1 MPKDISKPRW
11 VCLICGECFEA
22 DLDAA
27 KRCEGAGPP
36 QVLPDGTLLL
46 KYDQHG
52 PQAGWRLAPLAVAG
66 RIKTRASQYNTAAGH
81 FAVYQVGSMPADNRP
96 DLREGDTIWPHQP
109 GVVQVFTQA
118 YQSGLGGLRASTGG
132 AINTAGWAAQLA
144 GLDFPAAE
152 ILEREHL
159 TSGLHRSVCPARVRS
174 IPDEIRAVFE
184 ILGASLDERR
194 RDYLSRRDT
203 AAVLAA
209 EQASRR
215 DGLPASS
222 YDPARLG
229 WVLARADHAELASE
243 AEARQEAWLYGRS
256 MTTGRPLPGGG
267 YGDLAPAPRLQS
279 GRWRGGGKITRTK
292 LRKAEQEAVA
302 ATGVAWPERYSATD
316 YLNLLV
322 REALEIPM
330 TSTAAGRL
338 DSELFSTVPLKVAV
352 TSGKGGVGKTTTA
365 GAVASAMARELGPAG
380 QWVWLLDLNLPN
392 PGQHVLWGLGA
403 VQADNDAGLI
413 CGTEVHAGL
422 RVFSHAQLAPGG
434 RPDCAVIPVEK
445 AAEWIAFLA
454 GVLDLRGC
462 GAIVFDLP
470 PGWDSVHKVIFDD
483 SRVGL
488 TGVVHVT
495 TGHQLAVGT
504 ETLSHGDARSNTPR
518 RWLLENLS
526 RAEGPLADGSGRTAA
541 IRLYGTSDDAVR
553 SLAGARGLTYAGSLP
568 WDASPASLAGCP
580 EIRALAAALTTTT
593 TGPAEDA

>member
-1 MPKDISKPRW
+1 MPKDISEPRW
-11 VCLICGECFEA
+11 VCLICGQCFET
-22 DLDAA
+22 DLEAA

-36 QVLPDGTLLL
+36 AVLPDGTLLL

-52 PQAGWRLAPLAVAG
+52 PQAGWRLAPLTSAG
-66 RIKTRASQYNTAAGH
+66 RIKTRASRYNTAAGH
-81 FAVYQVGSMPADNRP
+81 FAVYQVGGLPADSRP
-96 DLREGDTIWPHQP
+96 DLRDGDTIWPHRP
-109 GVVQVFTQA
+109 GVVQVFAEA
-118 YQSGLGGLRASTGG
+118 YQSGLGGLRAGSGG
-132 AINTAGWAAQLA
+132 AIAAAGWAAQLA
-144 GLDFPAAE
+144 GLDFPGPE
-152 ILEREHL
+152 ILERERL
-159 TSGLHRSVCPARVRS
+159 TSAIHGRSCPARVRA
-174 IPDEIRAVFE
+174 IPDEIRAVFK

-194 RDYLSRRDT
+194 WDYLSRRDV

-215 DGLPASS
+215 DGLADGS

-229 WVLARADHAELASE
+229 WVLGRADRAQLAG
-243 AEARQEAWLYGRS
+243 AARVRQEAWLYGRS
-256 MTTGRPLPGGG
+256 LTTGQPLPAG
-267 YGDLAPAPRLQS
+267 YGDLAPAPRLQA
-279 GRWRGGGKITRTK
+279 REWRGSGTITRTK
-292 LRKAEQEAVA
+292 LRKAEQQAVA
-302 ATGVAWPERYSATD
+302 ATGLPWPERYSATD

-330 TSTAAGRL
+330 TSTAGTPL
-338 DSELFSTVPLKVAV
+338 SELFSTVPRKIAV

-365 GAVASAMARELGPAG
+365 AALASAMARALEASG
-380 QWVWLLDLNLPN
+380 QWVWLIDLNLPN

-413 CGTEVHAGL
+413 YGSEVHTGL

-434 RPDCAVIPVEK
+434 RPDCAVIPVER

-495 TGHQLAVGT
+495 TGDPLAAAT
-504 ETLSHGDARSNTPR
+504 ETFAHGDACRTTVR
-518 RWLLENLS
+518 RWLVENLS
-526 RAEGPLADGSGRTAA
+526 RAEGLLADGSGRTAA
-541 IRLYGTSDDAVR
+541 IRLYGTGDDVVR
-553 SLAGARGLTYAGSLP
+553 SLADARGLAYAGSLP
-568 WDASPASLAGCP
+568 WDASPESLARCP
-580 EIRALAAALTTTT
+580 EIRELAAALITTAA
-593 TGPAEDA
+593 GSAEDT

>member
-11 VCLICGECFEA
+11 VCLICGECFET
-22 DLDAA
+22 DHDAA
-27 KRCEGAGPP
+27 QRCEGAGPP

-52 PQAGWRLAPLAVAG
+52 PQTGWHLAPLAVAG
-66 RIKTRASQYNTAAGH
+66 RIKTRASHYNTAAGH
-81 FAVYQVGSMPADNRP
+81 FAVYQVGGMPADNRP
-96 DLREGDTIWPHQP
+96 ELREGDAIWPHQP

-132 AINTAGWAAQLA
+132 VINTAGWAAQLA

-159 TSGLHRSVCPARVRS
+159 IPGLHRGVCPARVRP
-174 IPDEIRAVFE
+174 ILAEIRAVFE
-184 ILGASLDERR
+184 ILGASLDEHR
-194 RDYLSRRDT
+194 RDYLSRSDI

-229 WVLARADHAELASE
+229 WVLARADRAELASE
-243 AEARQEAWLYGRS
+243 GRTRQEAWLYGRS
-256 MTTGRPLPGGG
+256 LTTGQPLPDGH
-267 YGDLAPAPRLQS
+267 GDLAPAPRLQS
-279 GRWRGGGKITRTK
+279 SKWRGGGTLTRTK

-302 ATGVAWPERYSATD
+302 ATGVPWPERYSATD

-330 TSTAAGRL
+330 TSTASDRL
-338 DSELFSTVPLKVAV
+338 DSELFSTVSCKVAV

-365 GAVASAMARELGPAG
+365 GALASAMARELGRSG
-380 QWVWLLDLNLPN
+380 QWVWLVDLNLPN
-392 PGQHVLWGLGA
+392 PGQHVLWGLGP
-403 VQADNDAGLI
+403 VRADNDAGLI
-413 CGTEVHAGL
+413 YGTEVHAGL

-504 ETLSHGDARSNTPR
+504 ETFSNGDARNNTPR
-518 RWLLENLS
+518 RWLVENLS
-526 RAEGPLADGSGRTAA
+526 RAEGLLTDGSGRTAA
-541 IRLYGTSDDAVR
+541 IRLYGTGDAAVR
-553 SLAGARGLTYAGSLP
+553 DLAGARGLSYAGSLP

-580 EIRALAAALTTTT
+580 EIRALAAALTTAAAGAT
-593 TGPAEDA
+593 EDA